1 MAYIDEKNANYLQGA
16 LYNTNYKPK
25 QYNDWQNIANQQ
37 IANPN
42 LSGLYGQARKDR
54 NTALSRLNLN
64 YDNSLASL
72 DNSYKDSK
80 SNLQASQ
87 ANQNNAAIKRSIAG
101 GMGGS
106 DGLAGYR
113 TDAIKESFE
122 PSFDRLDRDY
132 EFNTDLLSQG
142 KDNKLADLMRTYK
155 DSIAKVDDKKADR
168 GLKVASE
175 ATRLLQ
181 QDTQGFR
188 NWQGDISKMLQ
199 NYGKNQADLAY
210 KQQQDAYKR
219 QQDEFGNN
227 LAMQRFN
234 WDKEQSMLP
243 YQYPSANSLLP
254 YNMGPTPYQQAQF
267 SKSGGGSD
275 KSTAYAAAYQAIL
288 SNPAAI
294 SDPEFIQSFLAAGLT
309 PSDYSALLEMLGQ

>member
-1 MAYIDEKNANYLQGA
+1 MAYTDEKNANYLQGA

-25 QYNDWQNIANQQ
+25 NYYDWQYIANQQ

-42 LSGLYGQARKDR
+42 LSDLYGRARQDR

-80 SNLQASQ
+80 ENLQTSQ
-87 ANQNNAAIKRSIAG
+87 VNQNNAAIKRSIAG

-106 DGLAGYR
+106 GGLAGYR
-113 TDAIKESFE
+113 TDTIKDSFK
-122 PSFDRLDRDY
+122 PSFDRIDRDY
-132 EFNTDLLSQG
+132 KFNTELLNQS

-181 QDTQGFR
+181 QDTQGYR

-199 NYGKNQADLAY
+199 DYGKNQADLSY

-219 QQDEFGNN
+219 QQDEFANN
-227 LAMQRFN
+227 LAMQKFS
-234 WDKEQSMLP
+234 WDKERSMLP

-254 YNMGPTPYQQAQF
+254 YNMGPNPYQQAQL
-267 SKSGGGSD
+267 SKSGGND

-288 SNPAAI
+288 SNPATI